1 MSSSKAATAEPWS
14 YGNFQ
19 PARRRVLGGLGP
31 SGLAGCFAVVLVAF
45 VVLVSGGLLAA
56 VVVLAIGTAVIGP
69 IAWEIGGYSA
79 ADRLVR
85 WLLFSNAAR
94 RGHTR
99 YRSGVISPT
108 GGSHR
113 PPGIAWLSRVWD
125 VETGRAG
132 WDTVGIVLLPGPP
145 RYFAVT
151 LRCSPPG
158 TTLVDPDTVHT
169 WISHHGA
176 WLENL
181 GKEPDLVQAQV
192 TVETAPDLGLDLARA
207 VAANRHPKAPAL
219 ADAVMDEVVAT
230 YPVAAARAETR
241 VTLVF
246 RAPTPTKPRT
256 GGPARRV
263 SDKDMCVR
271 IASRLPQLA
280 EQLRHVGGGVVKPL
294 SAGELAAVCRVAYD
308 PASAADVAAAGR
320 GAVVWADCGPVAA
333 NEARGYYEHDSGV
346 SVTWGTAEVP
356 RAQLHDTALTH
367 LAAPDATLLRKR
379 VTILLRPLS
388 PAETAR
394 LVDADVRDARFA
406 ANRKVRPNARDIRR
420 VEAANAT
427 AQEEA
432 AGASLV
438 RWSILCTATVGDV
451 DDLDAAEATIRDLGA
466 VTRLTL
472 RPLHYSQA
480 AAFAVGL
487 PMGIVPSRMAQVRW

>member
-1 MSSSKAATAEPWS
+1 MSSSKAAEPWS

-19 PARRRVLGGLGP
+19 PARRLVLGGLGP
-31 SGLAGCFAVVLVAF
+31 SGLAACFAVVLVAF
-45 VVLVSGGLLAA
+45 VVLVAGGLLPA
-56 VVVLAIGTAVIGP
+56 VVVLTIGAVVIGP
-69 IAWEIGGYSA
+69 VAWQIGGYSA
-79 ADRLVR
+79 ADRTLR
-85 WLLFSNAAR
+85 WLVFGKAAR

-99 YRSGVISPT
+99 YRSGVISPM
-108 GGSHR
+108 GGTHR
-113 PPGIAWLSRVWD
+113 PPGIGWSSRVWN

-132 WDTVGIVLLPGPP
+132 WDAVGIVLLPGPP

-169 WISHHGA
+169 WISQHGA

-181 GKEPDLVQAQV
+181 GKEPDLAQAQV

-230 YPVAAARAETR
+230 YPTAAARAETR

-256 GGPARRV
+256 GGPARKV
-263 SDKDMCVR
+263 SDKEMCVR

-280 EQLRHVGGGVVKPL
+280 EQLRHVGSGVVKPM

-320 GAVVWADCGPVAA
+320 DAVVWANCGPVAA
-333 NEARGYYEHDSGV
+333 NEARDYYEHDASV

-367 LAAPDATLLRKR
+367 LAAPDATLRRKR
-379 VTILLRPLS
+379 VTLLLRPLS
-388 PAETAR
+388 PAQTAR
-394 LVDADVRDARFA
+394 LVDADVKDARFA
-406 ANRKVRPNARDIRR
+406 ASRKARPTARDIRR
-420 VEAANAT
+420 VEATTAT

-432 AGASLV
+432 AGATLV
-438 RWSILCTATVGDV
+438 CWSILYTATVGDV
-451 DDLDAAEATIRDLGA
+451 DDLDAAEATIRDLAA

-472 RPLHYSQA
+472 RPMHYSQA

-487 PMGIVPSRMAQVRW
+487 PIGIVPSQMAQVRW